1 MNEEHCVKQRKN
13 TGGEGGLYECIHHQS
28 PGNYM
33 GNALFVKLID
43 RYTTQYSFSS
53 SSVSSG
59 KVRHFFYKCEEDF
72 VPVLITLSSFNIS
85 GSI

>member
-1 MNEEHCVKQRKN
+1 MNEEHYVKQRKN

-33 GNALFVKLID
+33 GNSFS
-43 RYTTQYSFSS
+43 QYSFSS